1 MTFEGYQEF
10 LQKRQEVRKKFVDI
24 AKDFIR
30 RDSVSVIEV
39 SMAETFVSVTFVD
52 NKIMDDL
59 FNVPQAIKVVIPV
72 DEDEIKTG
80 KMTRQRLVGGI
91 GR

>member
-1 MTFEGYQEF
+1 
-10 LQKRQEVRKKFVDI
+10 
-24 AKDFIR
+24 
-30 RDSVSVIEV
+30 
-39 SMAETFVSVTFVD
+39 
-52 NKIMDDL
+52 MDDL